1 MGHVR
6 LGVLPR
12 TKAWKEVVEL
22 IAAGADVSQIA
33 NATITAAEKA
43 FSFVMDDVGYT
54 EAVWLMTQMAI
65 AAKKPD
71 IHQHLAAAGIHLPAD
86 PSLID
91 VTTAITEA
99 LDRRVEGNGQRSD
112 LGGLANRAIVGAVN
126 DVLAPKLQSL
136 FSSDPDTMRAALA
149 DLGKPKEFGDF
160 SRRFFARLSNEGLQY
175 FLSKVVNTQLGDG
188 MRFAT
193 MNQSAQFN
201 AALETH
207 TREASVIVEKFSSEW
222 FSKHRFHE
230 GGDISRKSSDGFAG
244 YALKK
249 MKDELKAGARS
260 DAK

>member
-12 TKAWKEVVEL
+12 TRAWKEVVGL

-43 FSFVMDDVGYT
+43 FSFVMKDVGYT

-71 IHQHLAAAGIHLPAD
+71 IQQHLAAAGIHLPSD

-99 LDRRVEGNGQRSD
+99 LDRRVESNGQRSD
-112 LGGLANRAIVGAVN
+112 LGSLANRAIVGAVN
-126 DVLAPKLQSL
+126 DVLAPKLHSL

-149 DLGKPKEFGDF
+149 DLGKPKEFGEF
-160 SRRFFARLSNEGLQY
+160 SRRFFARLTNEGLQY

-193 MNQSAQFN
+193 MNQAAQFN

-207 TREASVIVEKFSSEW
+207 TREASVIVEQFSSEW
-222 FSKHRFHE
+222 FSKHRFQE
-230 GGDISRKSSDGFAG
+230 GGDISRQSSDGFAS
-244 YALKK
+244 YALTK
-249 MKDELKAGARS
+249 MKDELKAGAHS
-260 DAK
+260 DAR

>member
-1 MGHVR
+1 MTTKICACCGQAFEPRPQVPNQSYCSSPTCQRARRQRWKVR
-6 LGVLPR
+6 F
-12 TKAWKEVVEL
+12 
-22 IAAGADVSQIA
+22 D
-33 NATITAAEKA
+33 
-43 FSFVMDDVGYT
+43 
-54 EAVWLMTQMAI
+54 
-65 AAKKPD
+65 
-71 IHQHLAAAGIHLPAD
+71 
-86 PSLID
+86 
-91 VTTAITEA
+91 TAITEA
-99 LDRRVEGNGQRSD
+99 LDRRVEGNGQQSD

-136 FSSDPDTMRAALA
+136 FSSDLDTMRAALA

-160 SRRFFARLSNEGLQY
+160 SRRFFAWLANEGLQY

-260 DAK
+260 DAR

>member
-71 IHQHLAAAGIHLPAD
+71 IHQHLAQAGIHLPSD

-112 LGGLANRAIVGAVN
+112 LGGIANRAIVGAVN
-126 DVLAPKLQSL
+126 DVLAPKLHSL
-136 FSSDPDTMRAALA
+136 FSSDSDTMRAALA
-149 DLGKPKEFGDF
+149 DLGKPKKFGEF
-160 SRRFFARLSNEGLQY
+160 SRRFFARLTNEGLQY
-175 FLSKVVNTQLGDG
+175 FLTKVVNTQLGDG

-207 TREASVIVEKFSSEW
+207 TREASVIVEQFSNEW
-222 FSKHRFHE
+222 FSKNRFQE
-230 GGDISRKSSDGFAG
+230 GGDISRKTSNKFAG

-260 DAK
+260 NAR

>member
-12 TKAWKEVVEL
+12 TRAWKEVVGQ

-43 FSFVMDDVGYT
+43 FSFVMNDVGYT

-71 IHQHLAAAGIHLPAD
+71 IHQHLAAAGIHLPGD

-99 LDRRVEGNGQRSD
+99 LDRRVDSNGRSD
-112 LGGLANRAIVGAVN
+112 LGSLANRAIVGAVN
-126 DVLAPKLQSL
+126 DVLSPKLRSL
-136 FSSDPDTMRAALA
+136 FSSDSDTMRAALA
-149 DLGKPKEFGDF
+149 DLGKPKEFGEF
-160 SRRFFARLSNEGLQY
+160 SRRFFARLANEVLQY

-207 TREASVIVEKFSSEW
+207 TREASIIVEQFSNEW
-222 FSKHRFHE
+222 FSKNRFQE
-230 GGDISRKSSDGFAG
+230 GGDISRKTSDKFAG
-244 YALKK
+244 FALKK

-260 DAK
+260 DAR

>member
-1 MGHVR
+1 MGHV
-6 LGVLPR
+6 LLKLLPR
-12 TKAWKEVVEL
+12 TKAWKEVVGL
-22 IAAGADVSQIA
+22 IVAGADVSQIA
-33 NATITAAEKA
+33 TATITAAEKA
-43 FSFVMDDVGYT
+43 FSYVMKDVGYT

-71 IHQHLAAAGIHLPAD
+71 IHQHLASVGIHLPAE

-99 LDRRVEGNGQRSD
+99 LDRSTDGDRKRSD
-112 LGGLANRAIVGAVN
+112 LGSLANRAIVGAVN
-126 DVLAPKLQSL
+126 DILSPKLQSL

-149 DLGKPKEFGDF
+149 DLGKPKEFSEF
-160 SRRFFARLSNEGLQY
+160 SCRFFARLTNESLQY
-175 FLSKVVNTQLGDG
+175 FLSKVINTQLGEG

-201 AALETH
+201 LALETH
-207 TREASVIVEKFSSEW
+207 TREASVIVEKFSNEW
-222 FSKHRFHE
+222 FSKNRFLE
-230 GGDISRKSSDGFAG
+230 GGDISRETSNNFAG

-260 DAK
+260 DAN

>member
-1 MGHVR
+1 MV
-6 LGVLPR
+6 VLFM
-12 TKAWKEVVEL
+12 

-71 IHQHLAAAGIHLPAD
+71 IHAHLADDAGIHLPAD

-91 VTTAITEA
+91 ITTAITEA
-99 LDRRVEGNGQRSD
+99 LDKRVDGNGKRSD

-126 DVLAPKLQSL
+126 DILAPKLHSL

-149 DLGKPKEFGDF
+149 DLGKPREFGEF
-160 SRRFFARLSNEGLQY
+160 SRRFFARLTNEGLQY
-175 FLSKVVNTQLGDG
+175 FLSKVVNTQLGEG

-201 AALETH
+201 TALETH
-207 TREASVIVEKFSSEW
+207 TREASLIVEQFSSEW

-230 GGDISRKSSDGFAG
+230 GGDISRESSDGFAG

>member
-6 LGVLPR
+6 LGLLPR
-12 TKAWKEVVEL
+12 TRAWKEVVGL

-43 FSFVMDDVGYT
+43 FSFVMKDVGYT

-71 IHQHLAAAGIHLPAD
+71 ILQHLAAAGIRLPAD

-99 LDRRVEGNGQRSD
+99 LDRRVEGNRERSD

-126 DVLAPKLQSL
+126 DVLSPKLHSL
-136 FSSDPDTMRAALA
+136 FASDPDTMRAALA
-149 DLGKPKEFGDF
+149 DLGRPKEFGEF
-160 SRRFFARLSNEGLQY
+160 SRRFFARLANEGLQY

-193 MNQSAQFN
+193 MNQSAVFN

-207 TREASVIVEKFSSEW
+207 TREASVIVEQFSSEW
-222 FSKHRFHE
+222 FSKHRFEE
-230 GGDISRKSSDGFAG
+230 GGDISRKSSDGFAS
-244 YALKK
+244 YALTK

-260 DAK
+260 DAR

>member
-1 MGHVR
+1 MQ
-6 LGVLPR
+6 P
-12 TKAWKEVVEL
+12 
-22 IAAGADVSQIA
+22 GAL
-33 NATITAAEKA
+33 E
-43 FSFVMDDVGYT
+43 
-54 EAVWLMTQMAI
+54 
-65 AAKKPD
+65 
-71 IHQHLAAAGIHLPAD
+71 
-86 PSLID
+86 
-91 VTTAITEA
+91 
-99 LDRRVEGNGQRSD
+99 
-112 LGGLANRAIVGAVN
+112 VGAVN

-160 SRRFFARLSNEGLQY
+160 SRRFFARLANEGLQY